1 MILLKFCQGYVQKM
15 FTLYLM
21 SSLKLTTF
29 AASRQTFPGHYCS
42 N

>member
-21 SSLKLTTF
+21 SSLTLTMF
-29 AASRQTFPGHYCS
+29 AASR
-42 N
+42 